1 MKRMI
6 CVVKPE
12 KSAGVLYLEV
22 QLFCDILLHA
32 ESKAEFFLSF
42 ICGSDRRNM
51 FTALLHRIED
61 CGL

>member
-22 QLFCDILLHA
+22 QLFCNNLLHA
-32 ESKAEFFLSF
+32 ESKAEFFLSLV
-42 ICGSDRRNM
+42 SS
-51 FTALLHRIED
+51 
-61 CGL
+61 